1 VGIATDPDSIAAA
14 FAMRISAQED
24 TSLSPLAARSYP
36 ARRARPEHDCALRTP
51 YQRDRDRIVHSKAFR
66 RLTHKTQVF
75 VAPEG
80 DHYRTRL
87 THTLEVTSISRTVA
101 RALRLN
107 EDLTEAIGLGHDLG
121 HPPFGHIGEEV
132 LDRCLRERFGG
143 GFRHYEHSLRVVD
156 VLEPAP
162 TGPGPL
168 VGAGLNLTE
177 QVRDGIARHSGRA
190 ETPSTLEGRI
200 VRLIDRVAYIN
211 HDIDDALRAGLLRE
225 DELPSEPIAVLGD
238 SGSARIDALVHDLVE
253 HSAPAGD
260 IVQGPEAGPAML
272 ELRRFMFERVY
283 LGPAVRAEH
292 ERIAGVVSALF
303 EHYVTHPELLPDARA
318 TDAGVVSARGDEDLA
333 ERVTD
338 YLAGMTDRYCI
349 RAYTELRVPQ
359 AFAR

>member
-1 VGIATDPDSIAAA
+1 MGIATDPDSVAAG
-14 FAMRISAQED
+14 FAAHVSAQEGA
-24 TSLSPLAARSYP
+24 SLSPLAARSYP
-36 ARRARPEHDCALRTP
+36 ALRAREEADCALRTP
-51 YQRDRDRIVHSKAFR
+51 FQRDRDRIVHSKAFR

-87 THTLEVTSISRTVA
+87 THTLEVTTISRTVA

-156 VLEPAP
+156 QLERD
-162 TGPGPL
+162 
-168 VGAGLNLTE
+168 GAGLNLTE

-190 ETPSTLEGRI
+190 EPPSTLEGRI

-211 HDIDDALRAGLLRE
+211 HDIDDALRAGLLSVQ
-225 DELPSEPIAVLGD
+225 ELPAESIAVLGD
-238 SGSARIDALVHDLVE
+238 SGSTRIDTLVHDMVE
-253 HSAPAGD
+253 HSARAGD
-260 IVQGPEAGPAML
+260 IVQGPEAGPAMG

-303 EHYVTHPELLPDARA
+303 EHYVAHPELLPDARSA
-318 TDAGVVSARGDEDLA
+318 LGAGSVAGDGDLA

-349 RAYTELRVPQ
+349 RAYTELQVPQ